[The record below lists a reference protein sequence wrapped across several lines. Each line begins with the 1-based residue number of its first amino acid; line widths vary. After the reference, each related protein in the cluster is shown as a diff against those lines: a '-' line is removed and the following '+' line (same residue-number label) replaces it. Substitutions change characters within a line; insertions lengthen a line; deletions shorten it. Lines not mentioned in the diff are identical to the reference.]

1 MPSTRLTLAA
11 HSLERQ
17 TAVLLTTWLE
27 QLALLWLIMPFANC
41 RVGHPWVVPTNHHG
55 LERLMLCFIFSLPWH
70 APLPRCISLSIT
82 PPFAMVFEIALLE
95 RSSCHPLAFQDGI
108 KSCRPSGRSCQILL
122 VSSHASGSQ
131 PTTDICDGSRP
142 LMVSLLHQ
150 QGRSTKKLIVWPPPR
165 PNAIMMHFDTQPT

>member
-1 MPSTRLTLAA
+1 MRRTAAFTNSRVEHSWSVLT
-11 HSLERQ
+11 HR
-17 TAVLLTTWLE
+17 
-27 QLALLWLIMPFANC
+27 
-41 RVGHPWVVPTNHHG
+41 HG
-55 LERLMLCFIFSLPWH
+55 LETLMLCFIFSLPWH
-70 APLPRCISLSIT
+70 APRPRCISLSIT

-165 PNAIMMHFDTQPT
+165 PNAIMMHFDTQPTSSGASGQRCGLARPSSDLSQLISDGVGSRS